1 MVKGHTGRS
10 IQLGEW
16 ISNTDLQNRVQLFPK
31 AFNIISVYIEAEMV
45 NLINRG
51 VPHILLLSKIDM
63 YQLRREQFFC
73 KNTEERKNIKY
84 FASEYVTV
92 SSY

>member
-16 ISNTDLQNRVQLFPK
+16 LSNADLQNIVQLFPK
-31 AFNIISVYIEAEMV
+31 AFNIISVYIEAKTV

-51 VPHILLLSKIDM
+51 VPYILLLSKIDM

-73 KNTEERKNIKY
+73 KNTEERKKTKY
-84 FASEYVTV
+84 FASKYVTV

>member
-16 ISNTDLQNRVQLFPK
+16 LSNADLQNRVQLFPK
-31 AFNIISVYIEAEMV
+31 VFNIISVYIEAEMV

-73 KNTEERKNIKY
+73 KNTEERKKRKY
-84 FASEYVTV
+84 FASEYITI

>member
-16 ISNTDLQNRVQLFPK
+16 LSNADLQNRVQLFPK

-63 YQLRREQFFC
+63 YQLRRSNSFVKIQKRE
-73 KNTEERKNIKY
+73 KRENILLQNM
-84 FASEYVTV
+84 
-92 SSY
+92 

>member
-10 IQLGEW
+10 IQLGKW
-16 ISNTDLQNRVQLFPK
+16 LSNADLQNRVQLFPK
-31 AFNIISVYIEAEMV
+31 AFNIISIYIEAEMV
-45 NLINRG
+45 NLINCG

-73 KNTEERKNIKY
+73 KKY
-84 FASEYVTV
+84 RGEKKEKIFRFRICNSK
-92 SSY
+92 